1 MKDFKK
7 QPLIISVL
15 GPPGCGKGTQAKML
29 INKFNLEYFGSGKSL
44 RARQKVND
52 FTAKKLKIVMNKGE
66 LVPSFIISK
75 LWIDKL
81 EEVKKKK
88 KFRGLL
94 LDGSPRKRLEVKL
107 FNGAIEWYEWDKR
120 FKAIFIDVSK
130 KESISRLIKRKQCSK
145 CGRIIPW
152 LKGFKNFE
160 KCDKCGGKLIIRKD
174 DNIMAI
180 EKRWQE
186 FNKEVMFVINLYK
199 KENKLIK
206 INGEQSIENVFKD
219 IVKRLK

>member
-7 QPLIISVL
+7 QPIIMSAL

-94 LDGSPRKRLEVKL
+94 LDGSPRKRSEERRV
-107 FNGAIEWYEWDKR
+107 G
-120 FKAIFIDVSK
+120 
-130 KESISRLIKRKQCSK
+130 KECRSRWS
-145 CGRIIPW
+145 P
-152 LKGFKNFE
+152 
-160 KCDKCGGKLIIRKD
+160 
-174 DNIMAI
+174 
-180 EKRWQE
+180 
-186 FNKEVMFVINLYK
+186 YH
-199 KENKLIK
+199 
-206 INGEQSIENVFKD
+206 
-219 IVKRLK
+219 